1 MAVTVALVVM
11 GVMDVM
17 VLAFAMAVTVA
28 VAATVA

>member
-1 MAVTVALVVM
+1 MAVTVALAVM

-17 VLAFAMAVTVA
+17 VLAFAMVVTVG